1 MKRKNKIESIVNDLD
16 NALSRGIT
24 SIKNGILRNIMN
36 SMKKEINQF
45 T

>member
-1 MKRKNKIESIVNDLD
+1 MY
-16 NALSRGIT
+16 ALFRGIT
-24 SIKNGILRNIMN
+24 SIKNDILRNIMN